1 MAEKSL
7 GYVELEWT
15 CPSCNTRNPGTAQKC
30 KQCGTPMPEDVKFE
44 QAAEEKVTT
53 EAAVVE
59 AVKAGPDIYCAYCGT
74 RNASTA
80 KSCRQCGALLAEG
93 TARSAGGVLGGLRD
107 RPAPP
112 QKCPSC
118 GTENAATALK
128 CSNCGSPL
136 GKAVPATP
144 PPPVTAARPAGMG
157 IVPLILLGI
166 LVLLGVFFVMG
177 QRSTDTVGQVVD
189 FGWRRIINIEALV
202 PVTREGWLDEI
213 PAGVQVGNCR
223 QRVYQVVS
231 QPVPNSREVCGTP
244 YVVDTGTGY
253 GEVKQDCQYEVLA
266 DYCQYRT
273 VAWTTAPALVL
284 EGRDL
289 NPQWPVV
296 NALGENQR
304 PAGRSEEYVITFRAG
319 DRDYTYSTRNLDE
332 YLALAQGGQYVLTI
346 NGFGQVTSIAQR

>member
-157 IVPLILLGI
+157 ILPLILLGI
-166 LVLLGVFFVMG
+166 LVLLGVFFFMG

-189 FGWRRIINIEALV
+189 FGWRRVINIEALV
-202 PVTREGWLDEI
+202 PVTREAWLDDI
-213 PAGVQVGNCR
+213 PRCADRQLPPAGLPGC
-223 QRVYQVVS
+223 
-231 QPVPNSREVCGTP
+231 QPARAELARGLRYALCCGHP
-244 YVVDTGTGY
+244 ARLQ
-253 GEVKQDCQYEVLA
+253 EVKQDCQYEVLA

-273 VAWTTAPALVL
+273 VAWTP
-284 EGRDL
+284 R
-289 NPQWPVV
+289 
-296 NALGENQR
+296 R
-304 PAGRSEEYVITFRAG
+304 P
-319 DRDYTYSTRNLDE
+319 
-332 YLALAQGGQYVLTI
+332 
-346 NGFGQVTSIAQR
+346 